1 MATYYLFG
9 KYSAEAVKGI
19 NPGRTEK
26 ANKLI
31 KKFGGKVESIYALT
45 GEKDL
50 VIIAAFPD
58 TEKAILASIA
68 ISRLTGIAF
77 TTSEAI
83 AVEKFDKLISALP

>member
-1 MATYYLFG
+1 MATYFLFG

-19 NPGRTEK
+19 SPGRTEK

-31 KKFGGKVESIYALT
+31 KKFGGKIESIYALT

-50 VIIAAFPD
+50 VIIATFPG
-58 TEKAILASIA
+58 TEKAVMASIA
-68 ISRLTGIAF
+68 VSKLTGIAF

-83 AVEKFDKLISALP
+83 AVDKFDKMIAEIP